1 MVGVSEEEGVLE
13 DVEKEMIFNVFDFGD
28 QQVKDVMVQRVDM
41 TTISVEDKYNEILE
55 VIKRDQFS
63 RIPVYEE
70 TIDNIVGVLNVKD
83 LILANENKEHFKLKD
98 YMRDPFYTFE
108 FKKVTEV
115 FNEMKKN
122 RIHMAVV
129 LDEYGGTVGIVTL
142 EDLVEEI
149 VGEIEDEYDEHDDKV
164 KVVKEDEYIVDG
176 SAKLDEISDLIGVN
190 MESEELDSVGGLI
203 IEELGRMPEENEEIT
218 IGKIKFKVEE
228 VEKNRIK
235 KVRIYT

>member
-1 MVGVSEEEGVLE
+1 
-13 DVEKEMIFNVFDFGD
+13 
-28 QQVKDVMVQRVDM
+28 
-41 TTISVEDKYNEILE
+41 
-55 VIKRDQFS
+55 
-63 RIPVYEE
+63 
-70 TIDNIVGVLNVKD
+70 
-83 LILANENKEHFKLKD
+83 
-98 YMRDPFYTFE
+98 
-108 FKKVTEV
+108 
-115 FNEMKKN
+115 
-122 RIHMAVV
+122 MAVV

-228 VEKNRIK
+228 VEKIVLKRLEFITKKGSIK
-235 KVRIYT
+235 LPF

>member
-1 MVGVSEEEGVLE
+1 MQTYEAVVILNAKMTEEE
-13 DVEKEMIFNVFDFGD
+13 
-28 QQVKDVMVQRVDM
+28 
-41 TTISVEDKYNEILE
+41 TTE
-55 VIKRDQFS
+55 V
-63 RIPVYEE
+63 
-70 TIDNIVGVLNVKD
+70 T
-83 LILANENKEHFKLKD
+83 
-98 YMRDPFYTFE
+98 
-108 FKKVTEV
+108 KKVTEV

-149 VGEIEDEYDEHDDKV
+149 VGEIEDEYDEHDDKI

-190 MESEELDSVGGLI
+190 MESEELDSIGGLI
-203 IEELGRMPEENEEIT
+203 IEELGRMPEENEEVN

>member
-1 MVGVSEEEGVLE
+1 
-13 DVEKEMIFNVFDFGD
+13 
-28 QQVKDVMVQRVDM
+28 
-41 TTISVEDKYNEILE
+41 
-55 VIKRDQFS
+55 
-63 RIPVYEE
+63 
-70 TIDNIVGVLNVKD
+70 
-83 LILANENKEHFKLKD
+83 
-98 YMRDPFYTFE
+98 
-108 FKKVTEV
+108 
-115 FNEMKKN
+115 MKKN

>member
-1 MVGVSEEEGVLE
+1 
-13 DVEKEMIFNVFDFGD
+13 MIFNVFDFGD

-83 LILANENKEHFKLKD
+83 LILANENKEHFKLND
-98 YMRDPFYTFE
+98 YMRDHFYTFE